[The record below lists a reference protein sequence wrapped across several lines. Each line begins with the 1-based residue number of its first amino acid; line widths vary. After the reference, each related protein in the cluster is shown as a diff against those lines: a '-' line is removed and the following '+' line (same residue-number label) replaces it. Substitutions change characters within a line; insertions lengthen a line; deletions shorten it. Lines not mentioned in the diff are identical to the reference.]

1 MLRCVARQLQFCTL
15 RCAAAIET
23 QLSLLGMLH
32 TDETA
37 MHCTLAF
44 MPSHHKVKAGEQTQ
58 DTQTVKFEGARSH
71 AFVVGV
77 ALLLN

>member
-1 MLRCVARQLQFCTL
+1 
-15 RCAAAIET
+15 
-23 QLSLLGMLH
+23 
-32 TDETA
+32 

-44 MPSHHKVKAGEQTQ
+44 MPSHHKVKAGEQMQ
-58 DTQTVKFEGARSH
+58 DTPTVKFEGARSH